1 MRGFVGASLALI
13 VLSVVVSAGQPDSSR
28 TTKVVEGLGLSSAL
42 FRRLFSPTVAGI
54 PQKAK

>member
-1 MRGFVGASLALI
+1 VRGFIAGSLGLI
-13 VLSVVVSAGQPDSSR
+13 ALSVVVSAGQPTSSR
-28 TTKVVEGLGLSSAL
+28 TDKVVQGLGLTSSL